1 MPTCVQSLLSWAA
14 DTRGGRKE
22 RAVFAG
28 LLGIVLLLFELVLIA
43 RMVVDWVGVLSPV
56 DGRGGL
62 YRARR
67 ITHGIT
73 EPVIGPVRRVLR
85 PVRLGSVSLD
95 LAFTAVFV
103 AVIVLRTVVVPLIPF

>member
-1 MPTCVQSLLSWAA
+1 
-14 DTRGGRKE
+14 
-22 RAVFAG
+22 
-28 LLGIVLLLFELVLIA
+28 
-43 RMVVDWVGVLSPV
+43 MVVDWVGVLSPV
-56 DGRGGL
+56 GGRSGL
-62 YRARR
+62 FQARR

-73 EPVIGPVRRVLR
+73 EPVIGPVRRVLK

>member
-1 MPTCVQSLLSWAA
+1 V
-14 DTRGGRKE
+14 
-22 RAVFAG
+22 VAG
-28 LLGIVLLLFELVLIA
+28 VLGIVLLLFELVLIA

-56 DGRGGL
+56 GGRSGL
-62 YRARR
+62 DQARR
-67 ITHGIT
+67 ITQGIT
-73 EPVIGPVRRVLR
+73 EPVISPVRRVLK